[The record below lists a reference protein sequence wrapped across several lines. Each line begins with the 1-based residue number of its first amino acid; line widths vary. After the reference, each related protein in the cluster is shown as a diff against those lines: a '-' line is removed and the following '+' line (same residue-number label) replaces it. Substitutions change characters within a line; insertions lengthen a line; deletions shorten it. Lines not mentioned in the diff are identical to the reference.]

1 MSVFPSSSLS
11 SFSGHTYT
19 TYIHISTLIHYW
31 TFDIPIGQRIRNEN
45 FKCRFQGFFRR
56 TISNQLAYRQCPK
69 NGTCKILRMNR
80 NRCQFCRF
88 KKCMEVGMS
97 RDSVKYGRIPK
108 KQKAR
113 MIQDRKEQWW
123 DPFQIWPLK
132 NYPLLKIL
140 TRTWIKNRP
149 QMCTKCTFQNLWE

>member
-1 MSVFPSSSLS
+1 MNFRHS
-11 SFSGHTYT
+11 
-19 TYIHISTLIHYW
+19 YW
-31 TFDIPIGQRIRNEN
+31 PANQ
-45 FKCRFQGFFRR
+45 KWCFQGFFRR

-123 DPFQIWPLK
+123 DQHLKYNIWPFICPRDPRTEKLVRRTSLIC
-132 NYPLLKIL
+132 PLVQNL
-140 TRTWIKNRP
+140 TRLSNRP
-149 QMCTKCTFQNLWE
+149 DSKIDHKSVQSVHFGICGNIFFSKIDLD

>member
-1 MSVFPSSSLS
+1 MSAVLCQSLKFKS
-11 SFSGHTYT
+11 VLLLGS
-19 TYIHISTLIHYW
+19 YIYFNPNPLLNFYLSIL
-31 TFDIPIGQRIRNEN
+31 IPIGQRIRNQWW
-45 FKCRFQGFFRR
+45 FQGFFRR

-123 DPFQIWPLK
+123 DPFRIWTLK
-132 NYPLLKIL
+132 NSPFDQKFDPVGWM
-140 TRTWIKNRP
+140 TEK
-149 QMCTKCTFQNLWE
+149 

>member
-19 TYIHISTLIHYW
+19 LIHYW
-31 TFDIPIGQRIRNEN
+31 TFLPRHSYWPANQ
-45 FKCRFQGFFRR
+45 KWCFQGFFRR

-123 DPFQIWPLK
+123 DQHLKSDIWPFIC
-132 NYPLLKIL
+132 PRDP
-140 TRTWIKNRP
+140 RTEKLVRADLPDLSFSPNFDP
-149 QMCTKCTFQNLWE
+149 VE

>member
-1 MSVFPSSSLS
+1 MNFSPSTFLLASESEMSFQMS
-11 SFSGHTYT
+11 
-19 TYIHISTLIHYW
+19 
-31 TFDIPIGQRIRNEN
+31 
-45 FKCRFQGFFRR
+45 FQGFFRR

-123 DPFQIWPLK
+123 DQHFKSDIWPFHWLGWIPR
-132 NYPLLKIL
+132 NFKIL
-140 TRTWIKNRP
+140 VFNLNSPFLRENHKIFTYSTYNRSEP
-149 QMCTKCTFQNLWE
+149 